1 MRVKVSVVVPVFGVE
16 KFIERCARSLFEQ
29 TLDDIEFIF
38 INDCSPDASMQILR
52 TVLEDYPHRK
62 NQVLIINHPINQ
74 GAAKARENGI
84 KAATGEYIIHCDS
97 DDWVDRDMYRM
108 MYEKAKTED
117 LDCVLCRSLYYSDGN
132 EHHIV
137 TDIIKQ
143 DKIDFIRDILYC
155 RTTVALYKRL
165 VKKEL
170 YQSSN
175 IIYTANHMMEDR
187 AYSVQIAYY
196 AKSYGCVDGPFYYYF
211 QNSNS
216 ICGNNSE
223 DAILSKFR
231 QAVANLRIV
240 EDFLKEKGL
249 YCQLRY
255 ALYHSQF
262 VVIGLL
268 NVLLKNNNNTRRLW
282 MNTFPKVKNIL
293 WFSAHIPF
301 SLKIISLFIITGT
314 YPMVNKLLHG
324 RTK

>member
-1 MRVKVSVVVPVFGVE
+1 
-16 KFIERCARSLFEQ
+16 
-29 TLDDIEFIF
+29 
-38 INDCSPDASMQILR
+38 
-52 TVLEDYPHRK
+52 
-62 NQVLIINHPINQ
+62 
-74 GAAKARENGI
+74 
-84 KAATGEYIIHCDS
+84 
-97 DDWVDRDMYRM
+97 
-108 MYEKAKTED
+108 
-117 LDCVLCRSLYYSDGN
+117 
-132 EHHIV
+132 
-137 TDIIKQ
+137 
-143 DKIDFIRDILYC
+143 
-155 RTTVALYKRL
+155 
-165 VKKEL
+165 
-170 YQSSN
+170 
-175 IIYTANHMMEDR
+175 MEDR

>member
-155 RTTVALYKRL
+155 RTTVALYNRL

-175 IIYTANHMMEDR
+175 IIYPANHMMEDR